1 MSLAWSAVP
10 CFFMVTG
17 SLMHDAK
24 SFSIKKHL
32 KKILITYGI
41 LCVWKVIYFVLYYI
55 AIDIHFSKVELVNYL
70 FLFGSISGIDTGH
83 LWFMYAYLLV
93 LIFYPISYFIISV
106 NNRMLE
112 IYFVILLFIAGI
124 GIHTIQFLTTLLV
137 EFFGFQSININA
149 LYQIIPF
156 GSYRNMLFYF
166 VLGAILFKKKQYII
180 DFLNKK
186 SISKYLIITGIMV
199 GILGNMLI
207 KFAFTNSFRWQGI
220 YLADGYNQ
228 LFTMVMSVGIYLF
241 FLILPK
247 SKFLENFA
255 DSIGKNTM
263 GIYFLH
269 MPVLH
274 MFSIIL
280 YSYFVPYYSFGLNIL
295 KTIFVA
301 IFCLIITKLIKKIP
315 YVRILVK

>member
-1 MSLAWSAVP
+1 
-10 CFFMVTG
+10 
-17 SLMHDAK
+17 
-24 SFSIKKHL
+24 
-32 KKILITYGI
+32 
-41 LCVWKVIYFVLYYI
+41 
-55 AIDIHFSKVELVNYL
+55 
-70 FLFGSISGIDTGH
+70 
-83 LWFMYAYLLV
+83 
-93 LIFYPISYFIISV
+93 
-106 NNRMLE
+106 
-112 IYFVILLFIAGI
+112 
-124 GIHTIQFLTTLLV
+124 
-137 EFFGFQSININA
+137 
-149 LYQIIPF
+149 
-156 GSYRNMLFYF
+156 
-166 VLGAILFKKKQYII
+166 
-180 DFLNKK
+180 
-186 SISKYLIITGIMV
+186 MV